1 MRLYNEI
8 IHDILTSLEKQDK
21 HILPVGA
28 AADPVSRDWQDAGKA
43 MMILQPDM
51 AYELGGHNLPA
62 VGNTL
67 VTTEEGFVAGDE
79 IVLIGKDLPDI
90 AEDTPYARIAL
101 VRVAEDSIG
110 TGDQL
115 YNTIQNIGYFRYH
128 IYPKG
133 FMLRV
138 SSSND
143 TKTKDRYYLKCATHH
158 IAKDACEG
166 AFISVKALEDAVLSE
181 IHRMSKE
188 YLDIETLEKNL
199 KLDTDIRRQ
208 QEQCEKKIET
218 YQKKQQT
225 YQKGISQAYLDRV
238 SGILTEKE
246 YLELTEE
253 FRQGKQLS
261 EKLMESEKKRL
272 TELTERLEKGDERGK
287 RILKYINPEFLTK
300 EIVEELIDH
309 IVVGKKSK
317 ETGEIPVEIH
327 WNF

>member
-1 MRLYNEI
+1 
-8 IHDILTSLEKQDK
+8 
-21 HILPVGA
+21 
-28 AADPVSRDWQDAGKA
+28 
-43 MMILQPDM
+43 MIAQ
-51 AYELGGHNLPA
+51 ER
-62 VGNTL
+62 
-67 VTTEEGFVAGDE
+67 
-79 IVLIGKDLPDI
+79 K
-90 AEDTPYARIAL
+90 
-101 VRVAEDSIG
+101 
-110 TGDQL
+110 
-115 YNTIQNIGYFRYH
+115 
-128 IYPKG
+128 
-133 FMLRV
+133 
-138 SSSND
+138 
-143 TKTKDRYYLKCATHH
+143 
-158 IAKDACEG
+158 
-166 AFISVKALEDAVLSE
+166 
-181 IHRMSKE
+181 
-188 YLDIETLEKNL
+188 IETLEKNL

-272 TELTERLEKGDERGK
+272 TELTERLEKGDERSK

>member
-1 MRLYNEI
+1 
-8 IHDILTSLEKQDK
+8 
-21 HILPVGA
+21 
-28 AADPVSRDWQDAGKA
+28 
-43 MMILQPDM
+43 
-51 AYELGGHNLPA
+51 
-62 VGNTL
+62 
-67 VTTEEGFVAGDE
+67 
-79 IVLIGKDLPDI
+79 
-90 AEDTPYARIAL
+90 
-101 VRVAEDSIG
+101 
-110 TGDQL
+110 
-115 YNTIQNIGYFRYH
+115 
-128 IYPKG
+128 
-133 FMLRV
+133 
-138 SSSND
+138 
-143 TKTKDRYYLKCATHH
+143 
-158 IAKDACEG
+158 
-166 AFISVKALEDAVLSE
+166 
-181 IHRMSKE
+181 MSKE

-208 QEQCEKKIET
+208 QERCQKRIEC

-246 YLELTEE
+246 YLELIKE
-253 FRQGKQLS
+253 FRQEKQQS

-272 TELTERLEKGDERGK
+272 TELTERLEKGDEHGK